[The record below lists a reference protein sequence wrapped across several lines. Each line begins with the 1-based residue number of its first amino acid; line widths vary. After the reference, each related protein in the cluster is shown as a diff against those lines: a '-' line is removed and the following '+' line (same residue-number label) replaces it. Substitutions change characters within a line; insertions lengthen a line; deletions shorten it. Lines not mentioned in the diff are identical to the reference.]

1 MKGVEILEPCDSAIH
16 RRMTAALRLLTA
28 VAGMVILAGGVR
40 LLVRQGDAVT
50 SFHAFIGEPSSLRF
64 VPQIV
69 AGAFQGHALAI
80 VQFGILLLIATPVI
94 RVLFVGIG
102 YLVERDWL
110 YVAVAAIVLVV
121 LGSSLIGHKL

>member
-1 MKGVEILEPCDSAIH
+1 MKGAEILEPCDSAIH
-16 RRMTAALRLLTA
+16 GTMTAALRLLTG
-28 VAGMVILAGGVR
+28 VAGMVILAGGIL
-40 LLVRQGDAVT
+40 LLVRQGDAVA
-50 SFHAFIGEPSSLRF
+50 SFHTFIGEPASLRF

-69 AGAFQGHALAI
+69 AAAFHGHTLAI
-80 VQFGILLLIATPVI
+80 VQCGILLLIMTPVI

-110 YVAVAAIVLVV
+110 YVAVAVIVLVV

>member
-1 MKGVEILEPCDSAIH
+1 MKCMEAGQRCDTAIH

-28 VAGMVILAGGVR
+28 VAGMVILAGGI
-40 LLVRQGDAVT
+40 LLLIRHGNAVA
-50 SFHAFIGEPSSLRF
+50 SFHTFIGEPASLRF

-69 AGAFQGHALAI
+69 VGAFQGHVLAI

-102 YLVERDWL
+102 YVVERDWL
-110 YVAVAAIVLVV
+110 YVVVAVIVLVV

>member
-1 MKGVEILEPCDSAIH
+1 MKSVEILEPRDSAIH
-16 RRMTAALRLLTA
+16 QRMTATLRLLTV
-28 VAGMVILAGGVR
+28 VAGMVILVGGIL
-40 LLVRQGDAVT
+40 LLVRQGNAIT
-50 SFHAFIGEPSSLRF
+50 SFHTFLGEPTSLRL

-69 AGAFQGHALAI
+69 SGALQGHALAI

-102 YLVERDWL
+102 YALEQDWL
-110 YVAVAAIVLVV
+110 YVAVALIVLAV